1 MNDMTDAPIGAVIN
15 NIREINLNIKSLNNR
30 IKTFEEERDVLEKQ
44 AINLIK
50 QMGVDTIKTPHASA
64 TISKDLL
71 PAVKK
76 DENGVPRWDDV
87 YKWIVDN
94 DGWYLLRKQ
103 LNSTPCRAL
112 AEFDTLPNS
121 IELIEKTKLVVT
133 RGK

>member
-1 MNDMTDAPIGAVIN
+1 MNDMTDAPIGAIIN
-15 NIREINLNIKSLNNR
+15 NIREININIKSLNDR

-44 AINLIK
+44 AISLLE

-64 TISKDLL
+64 TIRKDLL

-76 DENGVPRWDDV
+76 DENGVPRWNDV

-103 LNSTPCRAL
+103 LNSTPCREL

-121 IELIEKTKLVVT
+121 IELIQQTKLVVL

>member
-44 AINLIK
+44 AIYLLK

-64 TISKDLL
+64 TIRKDLL